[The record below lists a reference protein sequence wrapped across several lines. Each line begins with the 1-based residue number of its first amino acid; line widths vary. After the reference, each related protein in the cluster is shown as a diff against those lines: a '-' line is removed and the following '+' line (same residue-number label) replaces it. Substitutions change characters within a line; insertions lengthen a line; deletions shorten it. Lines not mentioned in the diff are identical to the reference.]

1 MIYDLKISYFEN
13 GSIENIGFGIYLP
26 GLIEFNINFR
36 NWFKGFAV
44 AFSFRNKI
52 QGTVLI
58 SFFATFLSILSGSAL
73 AFDPSTEGKWQGN
86 GKSQLR
92 LIGAKTEWLGQNQLF
107 AGIEIRLAPKWK
119 TYWRTPGDTG
129 IPPYFDWN
137 GSENLKKAEVM
148 YPVPGRFQ
156 DPTGM
161 TIGYKS
167 QVTLP
172 VLLTPEDPLKPI
184 KLKLSAQYAICYDL
198 CVPVSASQSLT
209 IDGDSA
215 QRFAPVL
222 SMALALTPKPVKEA
236 KNGLGVRTVKI
247 EKEKDASS
255 LTLNVLVPASS
266 KEVDLFVEGPD
277 GMYVPTPKLVKKA
290 QTSDTASLYKI
301 SLTDVDEP
309 QKFKGL
315 VLTCTLRADDLAV
328 VQPCPVQ

>member
-1 MIYDLKISYFEN
+1 
-13 GSIENIGFGIYLP
+13 
-26 GLIEFNINFR
+26 
-36 NWFKGFAV
+36 V
-44 AFSFRNKI
+44 TFSFRNTI
-52 QGTVLI
+52 QSTV
-58 SFFATFLSILSGSAL
+58 ILSFL
-73 AFDPSTEGKWQGN
+73 AVFFLVFSGQAYAFETAGQEKWQGN

-92 LIGAKTEWLGQNQLF
+92 LIAAKTEWLGQNQLF

-129 IPPYFDWN
+129 IPPYFDWS
-137 GSENLKKAEVM
+137 GSENLKSAEVM

-172 VLLTPEDPLKPI
+172 VLLTAEDPLKPI

-209 IDGDSA
+209 IDEGGV

-222 SMALALTPKPVKEA
+222 SMALALTPKPVKEV
-236 KNGLGVRTVKI
+236 KNGLGVELVKI
-247 EKEKDASS
+247 KEEKDASS
-255 LTLNVLVPASS
+255 LTLNVLVPPSS
-266 KEVDLFVEGPD
+266 KEVDLFVEGPN

-290 QTSDTASLYKI
+290 ENSETTSLYKI
-301 SLTDVDEP
+301 SLVDVDEP
-309 QKFKGL
+309 HKFKGL
-315 VLTCTLRADDLAV
+315 VLTCTVRADDLAV